1 MSISQRL
8 FVIKILLAITAIYSF
23 AIAFIA
29 HLFFTKTY
37 MVDIMGFVSYQD
49 SLVKLISVIGLLIA
63 LIAYYALRDPLRNRD
78 MIKSLIITGVSLGAL
93 SMYLINFGD
102 FPATMYINVI
112 SMLFLAVALFILYPW
127 NETA

>member
-37 MVDIMGFVSYQD
+37 MVDIMGFITYQD
-49 SLVKLISVIGLLIA
+49 SLVKLICIIGLLLA
-63 LIAYYALRDPLRNRD
+63 LLAYYALRDPLRNRD
-78 MIKSLIITGVSLGAL
+78 MIKMLIITGVSIGAVSL
-93 SMYLINFGD
+93 YLINFGD
-102 FPATMYINVI
+102 FPATMYVNAI
-112 SMLFLAVALFILYPW
+112 SMLFLSGFLFFLYPW